1 MKYIAIILGVF
12 TFFRTKS
19 FLLAIAVYYIS
30 DWLIGFLNEGNTS
43 SQNSQRKRGNHNS
56 SYYRERLSQQ
66 DFATALL
73 ILSAK
78 VMKADGKPLKSEL
91 NYVKD
96 FFNRQFSHEFAK
108 KQIRAFKDILNQN
121 YNLKEVCSVIRRVQP
136 YQDRIVLIQ
145 YLFGIAQA
153 DGNVSHA
160 ELRTIEHISSLLGI
174 SPIEFEQLKAMFYR
188 GYSSQQR
195 KRSYSGNYS
204 NQRTKTSYYSSDKA
218 YKTLGITKNAS
229 IDEIKKAY
237 RKMAVKH
244 HPDKYAHMG
253 EEHQKAAKEKF
264 QIIQDAYEQIKKE
277 RGF

>member
-1 MKYIAIILGVF
+1 MKYIAIILGAI

-19 FLLAIAVYYIS
+19 FLLAIAVYYLT
-30 DWLIGFLNEGNTS
+30 DWLAGFLMESNVN
-43 SQNSQRKRGNHNS
+43 SQNRQGGKSRRSS
-56 SYYRERLSQQ
+56 SYYQERLSQQ

-78 VMKADGKPLKSEL
+78 VMKADGKLLKSEL

-96 FFNRQFSHEFAK
+96 FFNRQFSPEFAK

-136 YQDRIVLIQ
+136 YQDRIFLIQ

-160 ELRTIEHISSLLGI
+160 ELRTIEQISSLLGI
-174 SPIEFEQLKAMFYR
+174 SPIEFEQLKAMFY
-188 GYSSQQR
+188 GGSYSQQR
-195 KRSYSGNYS
+195 QRSYSGSYS
-204 NQRTKTSYYSSDKA
+204 NQRSNTSYYSSDKA
-218 YKTLGITKNAS
+218 YKTLGISKNAS

-244 HPDKYAHMG
+244 HPDKFAHMG